1 MDKENEVYIH
11 SGIFVSLKNDRN
23 PAICNH
29 MAISGGHYAELNKPD
44 TKGSDSCEKSEIVR
58 FIEAESRM
66 VVTRG

>member
-1 MDKENEVYIH
+1 
-11 SGIFVSLKNDRN
+11 
-23 PAICNH
+23 